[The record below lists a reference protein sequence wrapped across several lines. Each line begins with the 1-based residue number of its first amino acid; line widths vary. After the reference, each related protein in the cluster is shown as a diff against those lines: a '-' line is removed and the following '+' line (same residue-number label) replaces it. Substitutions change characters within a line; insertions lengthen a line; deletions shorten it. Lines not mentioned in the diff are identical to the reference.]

1 MLQYPEMCYSHDQKN
16 NCIILKWGDG
26 GYYKTDYPEGRY
38 TDEVIDQMNE
48 RADISPEMRRAM
60 EICSMAAQNNPALNW
75 KKHYEMV
82 LDTQNN
88 IRARRQEG

>member
-1 MLQYPEMCYSHDQKN
+1 MLQYPEMCYSRDQKN

-60 EICSMAAQNNPALNW
+60 EICSMAAQTHVFIRKRRINNVKIHNA
-75 KKHYEMV
+75 
-82 LDTQNN
+82 
-88 IRARRQEG
+88 